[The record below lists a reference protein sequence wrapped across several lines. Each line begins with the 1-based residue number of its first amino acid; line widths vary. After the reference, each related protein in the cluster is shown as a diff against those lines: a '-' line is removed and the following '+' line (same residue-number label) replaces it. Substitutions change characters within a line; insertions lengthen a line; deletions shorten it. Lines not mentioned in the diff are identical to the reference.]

1 MSEVRNSR
9 EDFRELFEEL
19 ELRGLTE
26 YGSVIDGNMVR
37 TFLGIVHPDVAPKA
51 VYDKLALAE
60 LGAIDYVRNILLGK
74 GKYVTSTPSGYRILL
89 PSENVKQVDLYISSA
104 DRKLNRAL
112 KLSRN
117 TPKQPGQQI
126 DQTEARIYMKQNSRR
141 F

>member
-1 MSEVRNSR
+1 MSEVRNGR

-19 ELRGLTE
+19 KARGLTE
-26 YGSVIDGNMVR
+26 YGSIIDGNIIR
-37 TFLGIVHPDVAPKA
+37 AFLGIVHPDVAPKS

-60 LGAIDYVRNILLGK
+60 LGAIDYVRNILLGQ

-89 PSENVKQVDLYISSA
+89 PSENAKQVDLYISSA

-117 TPKQPGQQI
+117 TPKEPGQQP
-126 DQTEARIYMKQNSRR
+126 DQTEARIMMKQTRR
-141 F
+141 KF